1 MRSLRACTLLWL
13 CLLLAS
19 CAGGP
24 GQRSIPDEAQ
34 RAEALLG
41 EGEFAA
47 AAQAF
52 LAAADRVRA
61 DRNYYRLRAAEALRE
76 LGDRDGAQR
85 IVDAIDGGRL
95 DEVEVLRL
103 LLLRAELA
111 LGRGDY
117 RGARAVLDQ
126 ISRTPPEAYRGRWL
140 DLRGQAWE
148 RDDPFFAARTYAELG
163 LMLRGRE
170 RSDNAR
176 RIRAL
181 LAGLRDPALLGGAN
195 ALRGDEPLR
204 PYAVRALTARGIAVP
219 PQLQRPAESLLPALP
234 ALDGTPRIALLV
246 PLSGPLQAAGE
257 SVRDGFLAARFHSD
271 GGSGVAVS
279 VLDSGSSADSAL
291 AAYRKAASAGHQLV
305 VGPLSRDSVA
315 ALFAQP
321 QLPVPVLALNR
332 SGAVPPG
339 QVSFAMLP
347 EDEGAA
353 LSARLQRLGLQRV
366 VAVVGRD
373 DHARRA
379 LGAFRERHEQAGGQV
394 LMSIEIDEQAI
405 DFQPTLRAALEGAGL
420 PTSRPELL
428 EDDEG
433 EAVPHDPGFD
443 ALFIAARAP
452 AARLLVP
459 QLKVF
464 GLSDVPMLATSQV
477 HAAGDEARLDRD
489 LSGVEFVESPWLVD
503 DLPGLPARR
512 ALARHLPSASGPAA
526 RLFAFGMDAWAL
538 ATARLGND
546 PGRTVQGATGV
557 LGIDE
562 LGETQREPAIAV
574 FRGGLPR
581 RVNESALIPERGP
594 QG

>member
-1 MRSLRACTLLWL
+1 M
-13 CLLLAS
+13 
-19 CAGGP
+19 
-24 GQRSIPDEAQ
+24 PDEAQ
-34 RAEALLG
+34 RAEALLRD
-41 EGEFAA
+41 GEFAA
-47 AAQAF
+47 AAEAF
-52 LAAADRVRA
+52 LEAAGRARA
-61 DRNYYRLRAAEALRE
+61 DRDYYRLRAAEALRE
-76 LGDRDGAQR
+76 LGDADGAR
-85 IVDAIDGGRL
+85 HIVDGIAAGRL
-95 DEVEVLRL
+95 DEIEALRL
-103 LLLRAELA
+103 QLLRAELA
-111 LGRGDY
+111 LGQGDH
-117 RGARAVLDQ
+117 RGAQAALEQ
-126 ISRTPPEAYRGRWL
+126 IARTPPEAYRSRWL
-140 DLRGQAWE
+140 ELRGRAWE
-148 RDDPFFAARTYAELG
+148 REDPFFAARAYAELG
-163 LMLRGRE
+163 RLLSGRE

-181 LAGLRDPALLGGAN
+181 LAGLRDPALLDGAN

-219 PQLQRPAESLLPALP
+219 PQLQRPGASDLPALP
-234 ALDGTPRIALLV
+234 GLDGTPRIALLV

-257 SVRDGFLAARFHSD
+257 SVRDGFLAARFHAD
-271 GGSGVAVS
+271 GGSRVAVS
-279 VLDSGSSADSAL
+279 VLDSGGNAESAL
-291 AAYRKAASAGHQLV
+291 AAYRKATAAGHPLV
-305 VGPLSRDSVA
+305 VGPLSRESVA
-315 ALFAQP
+315 ALFAEP

-339 QVSFAMLP
+339 QISFALLP
-347 EDEGAA
+347 EDEGSA
-353 LSARLQRLGLQRV
+353 LAARLQRLGLRSV

-379 LGAFRERHEQAGGQV
+379 LAAFRERHQQAGGSV

-420 PTSRPELL
+420 PTSRPEELQD
-428 EDDEG
+428 EDG
-433 EAVPHDPGFD
+433 EALPHAPGFD
-443 ALFIAARAP
+443 ALFIAVRAP

-464 GLSDVPMLATSQV
+464 GLSEVPMLATSQV

-489 LSGVEFVESPWLVD
+489 LGGVEFVESPWLVD
-503 DLPGLPARR
+503 ELPGLPPRR

-538 ATARLGND
+538 AEARLGND
-546 PGRTVQGATGV
+546 PGRTIQGATGV

-581 RVNESALIPERGP
+581 RINESSLIPQRGS
-594 QG
+594 QD